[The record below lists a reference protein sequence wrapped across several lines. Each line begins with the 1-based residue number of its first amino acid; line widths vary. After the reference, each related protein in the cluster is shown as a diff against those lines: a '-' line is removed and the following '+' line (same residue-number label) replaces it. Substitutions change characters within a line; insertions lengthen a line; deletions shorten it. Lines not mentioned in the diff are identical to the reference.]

1 VAQRGDV
8 GELFDGVA
16 ARLLEQDPSLE
27 QARMMNAVGLK
38 TAGKFFAFVRN
49 GELVVKLPRERVDEL
64 VASGEGGHFDR
75 GQGKPMKEWATL
87 RPADQTSCAA
97 YVEEAR
103 SFVATASRA
112 R

>member
-1 VAQRGDV
+1 VAARRDV
-8 GELFDGVA
+8 AELFAAVS
-16 ARLLEQDPSLE
+16 ARLLEQKGIE

-87 RPADQTSCAA
+87 RPPTAAACEA

-103 SFVATASRA
+103 RFVASG
-112 R
+112 